1 MPNRGGR
8 FNKEADLSMA
18 WDALYRA
25 AKQVLKPRKISERMD
40 AGGVAAAIESYSGT
54 IYTGVCVDGACALD
68 ICAERNAI
76 FQMITNGESEI
87 RRVIAVNWS
96 GKVIPPCGACRE
108 LMAQLMPKSYQ
119 HIEIMLNYETRE
131 TALLGALTPKW
142 WI

>member
-1 MPNRGGR
+1 MPRNAKINWHCGFTKNGTYRW
-8 FNKEADLSMA
+8 KHIKAACTSACTADPLF
-18 WDALYRA
+18 R
-25 AKQVLKPRKISERMD
+25 
-40 AGGVAAAIESYSGT
+40 SGT
-54 IYTGVCVDGACALD
+54 ARSHRAKLSLGSAS
-68 ICAERNAI
+68 